1 MGKAVRAAAGNK
13 AQSILHLVKQVQYK
27 AYVRLESVLNPL
39 DVTAVQFRIL
49 TTLSTRPNM
58 TSADLARLYDVKPQ
72 TMIKQIALL
81 EAKGLIERQVSDT
94 NKRLLEVRLTQAGSS
109 SLKQLQKDTRT
120 LEQELL
126 KPLSAQEQANLR
138 DYLLRLL
145 DSLSVAG
152 DEKALGDEIEE
163 LAPEYRRVGV
173 QRL

>member
-1 MGKAVRAAAGNK
+1 MGKSSRPSAGNS
-13 AQSILHLVKQVQYK
+13 AHSILHLVKQVQYK

-49 TTLSTRPNM
+49 TTLSTRPDM

-81 EAKGLIERQVSDT
+81 EAKGLIERRVSDT
-94 NKRLLEVRLTQAGSS
+94 NRRLLEVRLTELGAS
-109 SLKQLQKDTRT
+109 SLKQLQKDTRA

-126 KPLSAQEQANLR
+126 KPLSADEQADLR
-138 DYLLRLL
+138 GYLLRLL
-145 DSLSVAG
+145 ESLSGAG
-152 DEKALGDEIEE
+152 DDKAEGDEIEE
-163 LAPEYRRVGV
+163 LTPEYRRVGV